1 MDLLQDNPPM
11 KRLIAATLAFSLAGS
26 TSPVQAQQVTV
37 KKMESSLGH
46 AWGACDYIKHT
57 LHCNIDAVQARSD
70 GSTIKGLF
78 LMNCKSK
85 MMNVKNAKVKMPGM
99 DEVTLDGLIHDW
111 YAKPGTELNFVNSTC
126 RNFEV
131 GSGGE
136 DGLFADRYY
145 QLEYTADGRLT
156 CKDTRNNK
164 LRPLQRC
171 RDALKTR

>member
-1 MDLLQDNPPM
+1 MDLLQDSPPM
-11 KRLIAATLAFSLAGS
+11 KRLIAATLAFSLVGS

-37 KKMESSLGH
+37 KKMESIPALTL
-46 AWGACDYIKHT
+46 GACDYVKHT
-57 LHCNIDAVQARSD
+57 LHCNVRAAQTWSD
-70 GSTIKGLF
+70 GSTIEGLF

-85 MMNVKNAKVKMPGM
+85 AMNVKNAKVKMPGV
-99 DEVTLDGLIHDW
+99 DEVTFDGLMDYW
-111 YAKPGTELNFVNSTC
+111 YAKPGIELDFVNNNC
-126 RNFEV
+126 KIFETV
-131 GSGGE
+131 SGGE

>member
-1 MDLLQDNPPM
+1 M